1 MIDRSLDNVSFFD
14 DDGGGC
20 DGVAPDDD
28 DDDDDDVDDDL
39 DLLDDA
45 GEQANDGEV
54 FPRYSWTA
62 CSSHNAT

>member
-28 DDDDDDVDDDL
+28 DDDDL
-39 DLLDDA
+39 DLFEDA